1 MLKVST
7 TLLAVLLSLALVPC
21 VNGQGPKERVYIW
34 DFVDNKGQQADL
46 TAWFTSEF
54 EEALSHANCY
64 QVLER
69 RQFDRLLANIKN
81 EKAIADLN
89 DLSKESQSEIKK
101 ITNAQIV
108 VFGKVDD
115 DIESGQIKISVSFQ
129 HFDSSK
135 KVWSTRIP
143 RGKRLDPESRENAMK
158 GLVKEICDND
168 MSSRLRLPSPVP
180 LRYEERDVLIEL
192 VLCKMEGNIVTCEF
206 VLENKSQGNR
216 DIWLFTTDYYN
227 KGSRMYD
234 ESNNEY
240 RSFVTQ
246 LGNKSNGERSYAKI
260 MAVPQQKIRA
270 VIKFKEVARQINS
283 ISLLRI
289 LVGIAD
295 PDQHIF
301 GNLDRTFEARMRGTI
316 PIAK

>member
-7 TLLAVLLSLALVPC
+7 TMLAVLLSLALVPG
-21 VNGQGPKERVYIW
+21 VNGQGPKELVYIW
-34 DFVDNKGQQADL
+34 DFVDNKGQQTDL
-46 TAWFTSEF
+46 TNRITSEF
-54 EEALSHANCY
+54 EEALIQAKCY
-64 QVLER
+64 QVVER
-69 RQFDRLLANIKN
+69 RDVDKLLAHIKN
-81 EKAIADLN
+81 EKAIAELN
-89 DLSKESQSEIKK
+89 DLSKGSQSKIKEITHAK
-101 ITNAQIV
+101 IV

-115 DIESGQIKISVSFQ
+115 DIESGQIKFSVSFQ

-143 RGKRLDPESRENAMK
+143 RGLRLHTESRENAMK
-158 GLVKEICDND
+158 GLVKEICGSDL
-168 MSSRLRLPSPVP
+168 SSPSRLPSTAP
-180 LRYEERDVLIEL
+180 LRYEERDVQIEL

-206 VLENKSQGNR
+206 VLENKSHGDR

-234 ESNNEY
+234 EANNEY
-240 RSFVTQ
+240 SSFVTQ
-246 LGNKSNGERSYAKI
+246 LGNKSSGERSYVKI
-260 MAVPQQKIRA
+260 LAVPNQKIRA
-270 VIKFKEVARQINS
+270 AIKFKEVARQINS

-289 LVGIAD
+289 LVGVAD